1 MGASAPICL
10 LKTVYKTH
18 TMKTEELFGSSIQ
31 SVGHKLWPGLDKVKT
46 ENRIVSLIPIIK
58 SKHGHVPRVSV
69 TCFYDYVNNCFYGIP
84 IKKKPDGTYIYK
96 RHVIEGNT
104 MFDLNHLSQARE
116 FAVLKE
122 FPFVKNSIGAKYEG
136 SGIVSYEVFD
146 PEQKAIAKN
155 QYYSNFAEAVKA
167 IADQTEE
174 ELTNMALVIIG
185 AGAMNNKPSIN
196 KQLLNDAAQ
205 ANPKRI
211 IDYLKDM
218 NYSKIH
224 VLFKRAYA
232 TGLITYAQNVGFKT
246 SSNSV
251 LGFTE
256 PAAVAT
262 ILKDPQLAMALEI
275 ESKQVLKANAENK
288 GSAIP
293 PSIPSTGQQLHEQ
306 QFHAPD
312 SDLTVDPN
320 IVNDDKNPWE
330 DQNQDLV
337 RKLIEGSES

>member
-18 TMKTEELFGSSIQ
+18 TMKTEELFGSNIQ
-31 SVGHKLWPGLDKVKT
+31 SVGHKLWPGLDKVTT

-58 SKHGHVPRVSV
+58 SKHGHLPRVSA
-69 TCFYDYVNNCFYGIP
+69 TCFYDYVNNCYYGIP

-104 MFDLNHLSQARE
+104 MFDLNHLAQARE

-136 SGIVSYEVFD
+136 SGMVSYEVFD

-155 QYYSNFAEAVKA
+155 QYFSYFAKA
-167 IADQTEE
+167 IEAIENQTAE

-196 KQLLNDAAQ
+196 KQLLNEAAQ
-205 ANPKRI
+205 GNPKRI
-211 IDYLKDM
+211 IDYLKDK

-232 TGLITYAQNVGFKT
+232 TGLITYTQNVGFKT
-246 SSNSV
+246 STNSV

-262 ILKDPQLAMALEI
+262 IMKDPQLAMALEI
-275 ESKQVLKANAENK
+275 ESKEVVKASTEETNPVL
-288 GSAIP
+288 P
-293 PSIPSTGQQLHEQ
+293 PIFPSSEQQMNGQQFQ
-306 QFHAPD
+306 ATD
-312 SDLTVDPN
+312 SDVTGNEFPLKDEA
-320 IVNDDKNPWE
+320 NPWE

-337 RKLIEGSES
+337 RSLIEGSKS